1 MRAHITLLAG
11 ILFAV
16 AQPSPVI
23 TVHLAGDS
31 TLADRPTPERNPYRG
46 WGQLLSRFF
55 DDSVAVHNHA
65 VNGRSTKSFI
75 DEGKWAA
82 LMAEVHRGDYVI
94 IQFGHNDEKRE
105 DTTRYADPDVAF
117 RANLRRFIADVRGAG
132 ATPILCTPIARRAFD
147 STGVLRMTHG
157 AYPRATR
164 EVAAEMGVTLLD
176 MERST
181 MALVSAAGPDSSKRL
196 FGWVAPGTNAMYP
209 GGLHDDTHLS
219 PEGAIAVARL
229 AAHAIQDSGL
239 PLAAHVRED
248 R

>member
-1 MRAHITLLAG
+1 M
-11 ILFAV
+11 
-16 AQPSPVI
+16 
-23 TVHLAGDS
+23 
-31 TLADRPTPERNPYRG
+31 
-46 WGQLLSRFF
+46 
-55 DDSVAVHNHA
+55 HNHA

-82 LMAEVHRGDYVI
+82 LMAEVHQGDYVI

-105 DTTRYADPDVAF
+105 DTTRYTDPEGAF
-117 RANLRRFIADVRGAG
+117 RVNLRHFVTDVRAVG
-132 ATPILCTPIARRAFD
+132 ATPILCTSIARRAFD
-147 STGVLRMTHG
+147 STGTLRMTHG

-181 MALVSAAGPDSSKRL
+181 MALVTAAGPDSSKRL

-209 GGLHDDTHLS
+209 DGLHDDTHLS
-219 PEGAIAVARL
+219 VEGATAVARL
-229 AAHAIQDSGL
+229 AARALHDSGL
-239 PLAAHVRED
+239 PLAAHIRED